1 VVKEDDAP
9 MSALGFLTRR
19 LQVKVVSLIVTIL
32 TIGFGVLVV
41 WNIQR
46 SSAALLEQHK
56 EATRDLAEAV
66 LKSIESNMLEGRPD
80 IVRALSRDLHTLKG
94 VEQIII
100 FRRNGVEAFADLATL
115 EEVRR
120 DASLEP
126 EVVDKIR
133 KMAAPVTRTISH
145 EIFRKAVDSVETQE
159 LFENINGVP
168 VFTLLRPTRNES
180 RCQKCH
186 GRDHVVRGVVSISTS
201 MAKTHAELRRNRN
214 RQAAVALLT
223 ILGVGVTLSVTMA
236 RVVIRPIRNLAAAA
250 QQIGQGDFSVRV
262 PVQKEDEISTLAS
275 AVNHMAAHLQESYAN
290 LERKVGERT
299 QELSDTLQR
308 LQALSEIGRAVN
320 SSLDLQQVLSM
331 TVAYAVQL
339 SGTDAGAIY
348 EFDEATQEFQL
359 RSTYQMGEELI
370 AALRQVRMRLGD
382 TLVGQA
388 ALHREALAVADILDN
403 PSSPLRQVL
412 ERAGFRALLAV
423 PLLHEDKV
431 CGALVVRRRIPG
443 PFQREMVDLLKS
455 FATQSVLAIQNARVF
470 RELEEQERQIVVAS
484 QHKSQFLANMSHELR
499 TPLNSIIGFSEVLL
513 DESLGELTSD
523 ERQEFL
529 GNILSSG
536 RHLLMLIN
544 NILDLSK
551 IEAGRLELQPE
562 EFSMAE
568 VITEALNT
576 VKPLAAKK
584 QITVEVVIDPALNT
598 LLADRGKVKQIL
610 YNLLSNAIKFTPENR
625 QVGVRASWGRG
636 EISCAVW
643 DTGIGIKQ
651 EDQERIFEEFH
662 QLEATAARQYE
673 GTGLGLALTKKLV
686 ELHGGRIWVQS
697 ALGEGSTFGF
707 TLPVVEP
714 SVTPPAT
721 RPLLEEIGRPVIL
734 LVEDDPKTREL
745 LRFSLSRV
753 GFRMAEALDGE
764 EAVMQARSLQPAL
777 IILDILLPKKDG
789 WEVLRELKEDAV
801 TRDIPV
807 VIVSIVDE
815 PERGFSLGAA
825 DYLLKPLDREDFLRR
840 LGRFSFTTKVRV
852 RPVKVLIIDDDPVAV
867 DTLAGI
873 LEPLGFKLFMASSGQ
888 HGLELAVEQQPD
900 LIIVDLVMPEISG
913 FEVVQRLKEHTRT
926 QAIPIFAMTIKDLS
940 VEDKQKLNSL
950 VAAVISKRT
959 FAKEEFLEAIDQLMR
974 FKAARERGAQ
984 HGG

>member
-1 VVKEDDAP
+1 
-9 MSALGFLTRR
+9 
-19 LQVKVVSLIVTIL
+19 
-32 TIGFGVLVV
+32 
-41 WNIQR
+41 
-46 SSAALLEQHK
+46 
-56 EATRDLAEAV
+56 
-66 LKSIESNMLEGRPD
+66 
-80 IVRALSRDLHTLKG
+80 
-94 VEQIII
+94 
-100 FRRNGVEAFADLATL
+100 
-115 EEVRR
+115 
-120 DASLEP
+120 
-126 EVVDKIR
+126 
-133 KMAAPVTRTISH
+133 
-145 EIFRKAVDSVETQE
+145 
-159 LFENINGVP
+159 
-168 VFTLLRPTRNES
+168 
-180 RCQKCH
+180 
-186 GRDHVVRGVVSISTS
+186 
-201 MAKTHAELRRNRN
+201 
-214 RQAAVALLT
+214 
-223 ILGVGVTLSVTMA
+223 
-236 RVVIRPIRNLAAAA
+236 
-250 QQIGQGDFSVRV
+250 
-262 PVQKEDEISTLAS
+262 
-275 AVNHMAAHLQESYAN
+275 MAAHLQESYAN

-636 EISCAVW
+636 EVSCAVW

>member
-1 VVKEDDAP
+1 
-9 MSALGFLTRR
+9 
-19 LQVKVVSLIVTIL
+19 
-32 TIGFGVLVV
+32 
-41 WNIQR
+41 
-46 SSAALLEQHK
+46 
-56 EATRDLAEAV
+56 
-66 LKSIESNMLEGRPD
+66 
-80 IVRALSRDLHTLKG
+80 
-94 VEQIII
+94 
-100 FRRNGVEAFADLATL
+100 
-115 EEVRR
+115 
-120 DASLEP
+120 
-126 EVVDKIR
+126 
-133 KMAAPVTRTISH
+133 VTRTISH

-636 EISCAVW
+636 EVSCAVW